1 MEYHHSAI
9 KQECSGYLTHTR
21 NEVYITHTYIV
32 NKACNA
38 YATVHT
44 CVHVYDLQ

>member
-1 MEYHHSAI
+1 MEYHHSVI

-21 NEVYITHTYIV
+21 NEVYTLYNSYIV

-44 CVHVYDLQ
+44 CMCYSDG